1 MRLLGTLAVL
11 LVVGLAASTW
21 TLREAWSPSLPGDG
35 DVADGRSVI
44 VARRLPANPIIR
56 HTLDPRLRDEARRY
70 GYVNVNGPSLIRVP
84 PWVENRLGDYYLY
97 FAHHKGE
104 FIRMAYAD
112 HVAGPWTVYSPGVL
126 DLDAS
131 LFAKRVTENAGFARS
146 ALDLWRATRLTEFIA
161 LSQVGLSAQQAAE
174 ARKQGGLVGS
184 DETRPHI
191 ASPDVVVD
199 HERHEIRMYFHGL
212 VKHRLQMT
220 RVATSPDGVHFRA
233 QPELLTT
240 PYLRVFEH
248 HGAYYGLA
256 MPGLLYRSADGLSG
270 FRVRDR
276 PLFAANTR
284 HAAVWAKE
292 DTWYVFYTRVGD
304 APERILCSTI
314 HVTSPDWDDWV
325 PSPPFELL
333 RPEFPWEGAN
343 LPVEPSIRGESPV
356 PVRQLR
362 DPAFF
367 VEGNRAYLLYSIAG
381 EQAIAIAQLR
391 ERAVLD

>member
-1 MRLLGTLAVL
+1 MRLIGALAVL
-11 LVVGLAASTW
+11 LVVGLAASSW
-21 TLREAWSPSLPGDG
+21 TLGEAWSPALPGDAE
-35 DVADGRSVI
+35 VADGRSVI
-44 VARRLPANPIIR
+44 VARRLPESPIIR
-56 HTLDPRLRDEARRY
+56 HTMDARLQEEARRY

-112 HVAGPWTVYSPGVL
+112 RLAGPWTVYSPGVL

-131 LFAKRVTENAGFARS
+131 SFANEVPESAGLARS
-146 ALDLWRATRLTEFIA
+146 ALDLWHATTLTEFVA
-161 LSQVGLSAQQAAE
+161 LSQVGLSAKQAAQ
-174 ARKQGGLVGS
+174 ARKQSGLAGS

-199 HERHEIRMYFHGL
+199 HERREIRMYFHGL
-212 VKHRLQMT
+212 VERRLQMT
-220 RVATSPDGVHFRA
+220 RVATSSDGLHFRA
-233 QPELLTT
+233 RPELLTA

-248 HGAYYGLA
+248 RGSYLGLA

-284 HAAVWAKE
+284 HAAVWARE
-292 DTWYVFYTRVGD
+292 DTLYVFYTRVGD

-314 HVTSPDWDDWV
+314 DVTSPDWDEWV
-325 PSPPFELL
+325 PSPPFEIL
-333 RPEFPWEGAN
+333 RPELPWEGAD
-343 LPVEPSIRGESPV
+343 LPVEPSIRGESTV
-356 PVRQLR
+356 PVRELR
-362 DPAFF
+362 DPAVF
-367 VEGNRAYLLYSIAG
+367 VEDDQAYLLYSVAG
-381 EQAIAIAQLR
+381 EQAIAIAQL
-391 ERAVLD
+391 AVRD